1 MSRLAVIAPIKWG
14 SYRAAKDLIEKG
26 PPFDPGLTPLDRHEV
41 FLTDTEVVFVFE
53 GPGVS
58 ESLESLL
65 DDISVWQEA
74 DTWRAHLAGRPRLAE
89 ALYHWERRQ
98 KDEGPVPAGSWRKT
112 GIRSRGFRSREDP

>member
-14 SYRAAKDLIEKG
+14 SYRAAKSLIEKG

-58 ESLESLL
+58 ESLDSLL
-65 DDISVWQEA
+65 DDLSVWQEA
-74 DTWRAHLAGRPRLAE
+74 DAWRAHLAGRPRLAE
-89 ALYHWERRQ
+89 DLYHWERRQ
-98 KDEGPVPAGSWRKT
+98 IDENAAQARL
-112 GIRSRGFRSREDP
+112 

>member
-14 SYRAAKDLIEKG
+14 SYRAAKSLIEKG

-58 ESLESLL
+58 EALESLL
-65 DDISVWQEA
+65 DDFSVWQEA

-89 ALYHWERRQ
+89 DLYHWERRQ
-98 KDEGPVPAGSWRKT
+98 RDENPAGAT
-112 GIRSRGFRSREDP
+112 P